1 MDFRGRNGCLGTAVC
16 HQGSHGRTTE
26 NHKLE
31 LTSTI
36 SLTRKSQR
44 KYKRT
49 NIKLSLKNK

>member
-36 SLTRKSQR
+36 PLTRKSQR